1 MKRGQNISYEVLSFL
16 VLLSGVNYSL
26 VLYSHIIIDAKY
38 ISNYIKICENIY
50 KAVTIE
56 TVRKWIKAKAIPC
69 SRMGKLWKFKKSEVD
84 EWVKSGGAAEERND

>member
-50 KAVTIE
+50 KAVIF
-56 TVRKWIKAKAIPC
+56 RYN
-69 SRMGKLWKFKKSEVD
+69 RMEYN
-84 EWVKSGGAAEERND
+84 GGVCFGRN